1 MDFHL
6 PQLGEG
12 VYEAEMVR
20 WLVNPGDRVHHGQG
34 LMEVMTDKATMEVP
48 APFAGTVTEL
58 RVQPGQTIK
67 VGDLIL
73 SYTPSGAVAEEHAPP
88 APPAVPLPLESEP
101 IRPEPDRPADY
112 NGLAR
117 EMGSDDHPPVPV
129 KASPSVRLLARKLG
143 IDLRAV
149 HGSGPAGRIL
159 IDDLHLSPTI
169 PGPGHGGPTVPARL
183 PAAARLD
190 YGRAGTVIKLAGV
203 RRRIAE
209 HLVHTKHTVPHFT
222 YVDECDVTDLVKLR
236 ASLREPFERH
246 GIRLTYLPFFVKAA
260 VASLKEVPIVNSSLN
275 DATGEISLHDR
286 YHIGIATAT
295 PSGLLVPVVR
305 DADKK
310 DLATIARDIERLSAE
325 ARAGR
330 SRLEDLRGSTFTI
343 TSIGGIGG
351 LLATPII
358 NHPEVAILGVGRA
371 VKRPVFD
378 AAGNIKAAEMIYLSL
393 SFDHRVVDGAVGA
406 VFGNALIKQLQNPAR
421 LLLSEKLV

>member
-12 VYEAEMVR
+12 VYEAEVVR
-20 WLVNPGDRVHHGQG
+20 WLVQPGEAVAHGQG
-34 LMEVMTDKATMEVP
+34 LLEVMTDKATMEVP
-48 APFAGTVTEL
+48 APFAGTVTEQ
-58 RVQPGQTIK
+58 RVPPGQTVH

-73 SYTPSGAVAEEHAPP
+73 TYTPAGAVPEEMHPP
-88 APPAVPLPLESEP
+88 APAAVPRPHGADP
-101 IRPEPDRPADY
+101 IGPGAARPRTAH
-112 NGLAR
+112 NGQQDGDETAA
-117 EMGSDDHPPVPV
+117 GPV

-143 IDLRAV
+143 IDLAAV
-149 HGSGPAGRIL
+149 HGSGPAGRVL
-159 IDDLHLSPTI
+159 VEDLPLAPAGPPAPT
-169 PGPGHGGPTVPARL
+169 GGLPPPARQTA
-183 PAAARLD
+183 AAARLD
-190 YGRAGTVIKLAGV
+190 YGKPGTTVKLAGV

-209 HLVHTKHTVPHFT
+209 HLVRAKHTIPHFT
-222 YVDECDVTDLVKLR
+222 YVDECDISELVKLR
-236 ASLREPFERH
+236 ASLREPFEAH
-246 GIRLTYLPFFVKAA
+246 GLRLTYLPFFVKAA
-260 VASLKEVPIVNSSLN
+260 VAALKEVPIVNSSLN
-275 DATGEISLHDR
+275 DATGEIVLHDC

-295 PSGLLVPVVR
+295 VSGLLVPVVR

-330 SRLEDLRGSTFTI
+330 ARLEDLRGGTFTI

-358 NHPEVAILGVGRA
+358 HHPEVAILGLGRA

-378 AAGNIKAAEMIYLSL
+378 AAGHIKAAEMIYLSL

-406 VFGNALIKQLQNPAR
+406 VFGNALIQQLQNPAR
-421 LLLSEKLV
+421 LLLPDRLV

>member
-20 WLVNPGDRVHHGQG
+20 WLVNAGDRVHHGQG

-73 SYTPSGAVAEEHAPP
+73 SYTPSAMVPEDIAPP
-88 APPAVPLPLESEP
+88 AHPPVPLPLEGEP
-101 IRPEPDRPADY
+101 IRPEPARLTDY
-112 NGLAR
+112 NGLAD
-117 EMGSDDHPPVPV
+117 EMEPDDHPAGPV

-143 IDLRAV
+143 IDLRSV
-149 HGSGPAGRIL
+149 HGSGPSGRVL
-159 IDDLHLSPTI
+159 IEDLHLSPA
-169 PGPGHGGPTVPARL
+169 GPGKGGSTAPARL

-190 YGRAGTVIKLAGV
+190 YGRAGTIVKLAGI

-209 HLVHTKHTVPHFT
+209 HLTQAKHTIPHFT
-222 YVDECDVTDLVKLR
+222 YVDECDVSDLVKLR
-236 ASLREPFERH
+236 ASLREPFEKH
-246 GIRLTYLPFFVKAA
+246 GLKLTYLPFFVRAA
-260 VASLKEVPIVNSSLN
+260 VAALKEVPIVNSSLN
-275 DATGEISLHDR
+275 DQTGEIFLHDR

-310 DLATIARDIERLSAE
+310 DLATIAREIERLSAE

-358 NHPEVAILGVGRA
+358 NHPEVAIMGVGRA